1 MSKIHCT
8 VPSCKKA
15 GPAESMWLPER
26 KARAAANGDRRVEL
40 ADFPKFAHCGYHGHL
55 LRQTGVRV
63 FRYSEEV
70 RLEEAELERQRAR
83 DAEFKAHAQ
92 RFYMKQGEWAKTRH
106 RDGQPRV
113 GGGLSRF
120 VSTTKSSASG

>member
-1 MSKIHCT
+1 MSKIKCT
-8 VPSCKKA
+8 VPGCKKSL
-15 GPAESMWLPER
+15 PAEAMWLPER
-26 KARAAANGDRRVEL
+26 KARAAANGDRRVDL
-40 ADFPKFAHCGYHGHL
+40 ADFPNFAHCGHHGHL

-70 RLEEAELERQRAR
+70 RIEEAELERQRER

-92 RFYMKQGEWAKTRH
+92 RFYVRQGLWAKTRH

-120 VSTTKSSASG
+120 VDTTKASASG